1 METMCEAW
9 KIFQRAWAHG
19 YNIGYLQSYAQ
30 LRFMLNACYIYS
42 VRKTEPEDMYRE
54 LVNEGFFDWY
64 LYNR

>member
-1 METMCEAW
+1 MMSEPWE
-9 KIFQRAWAHG
+9 IFQRAWEHG
-19 YNIGYLQSYAQ
+19 YNVGYLQSYAR

-42 VRKTEPEDMYRE
+42 AKKIEPEDMYKA